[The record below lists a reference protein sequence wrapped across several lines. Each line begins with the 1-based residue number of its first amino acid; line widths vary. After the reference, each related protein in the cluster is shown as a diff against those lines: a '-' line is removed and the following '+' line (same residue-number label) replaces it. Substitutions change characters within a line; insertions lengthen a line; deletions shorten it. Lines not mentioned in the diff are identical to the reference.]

1 MYCSK
6 VDLLTIKGLQRDEEV
21 LDMEPI
27 NQFIITTMQ
36 LW

>member
-21 LDMEPI
+21 LDME
-27 NQFIITTMQ
+27 IIIEKSI
-36 LW
+36 